1 MNNPSILVS
10 SFDRYSACWVPF
22 CHGLQKYWP
31 DHFTPLYF
39 ITNQKDPPCGQ
50 AIQVGQDRGWAGN
63 LRYALEQI
71 ESPYILYAQ
80 EDYWLTAPVNSAA
93 ISEYAAWL
101 AADRADY
108 IRLYPAPPPALPF
121 PGDDRLGI
129 LDVHAEYRTSLQMA
143 LWRKSV
149 LQALLVPG
157 ETPWQFEVHGSQ
169 RSQVYGERFLSVT
182 KKSLGTSYIFTAIV
196 DGAWSPKAFDYAKQ
210 EKLHIEFDQLPARPA
225 SKVWWSQVKNILYP
239 YKMKIRRTLER
250 SKRSGKY

>member
-1 MNNPSILVS
+1 MMNNISIIIS
-10 SFDRYSACWVPF
+10 SFDRYAVCWAPF

-31 DHFTPLYF
+31 DHFQPLYF
-39 ITNQKDPPCGQ
+39 ITNHLEPPCGQ
-50 AIQVGQDRGWAGN
+50 AIKVGPDRGWAGN
-63 LRYALEQI
+63 LLYALDQI

-93 ISEYAAWL
+93 LSEYAAWL

-157 ETPWQFEVHGSQ
+157 ETPWQFEVQGSQ
-169 RSQVYGERFLSVT
+169 RSQVYGERFLSVR
-182 KKSLGTSYIFTAIV
+182 KESFGIRYVFTAIV
-196 DGAWSPKAFDYAKQ
+196 DGEWSPKAYEYARQ
-210 EKLHIEFDQLPARPA
+210 ENLQIPFQDLPEKSI
-225 SKVWWSQVKNILYP
+225 SKKYFSQIRNMLYRFTR
-239 YKMKIRRTLER
+239 KIRKFI
-250 SKRSGKY
+250 S